1 MRRSKCREK
10 MSLMGQTLPSHS
22 ALVRINVRFSP
33 QATKS
38 RTSCE

>member
-1 MRRSKCREK
+1 VHHNNIDANRTG
-10 MSLMGQTLPSHS
+10 MGQTLPSHS
-22 ALVRINVRFSP
+22 ALVQINVFSR